1 MKAKN
6 KQPTRRNWECL
17 IILLLAVLAVPAAL
31 FSAWAGLAAFCYI
44 PTDISRSE
52 AFIQSVLPYD
62 YSEAELV
69 QLVYDEISTEL
80 AWLGNSELG
89 YVSFRDICQA
99 NACAVDYLHIEIVM
113 ERFPMF
119 SICAWMEMKRHVT
132 IDFDI
137 DVSKSQVEAK
147 IDEVQMWSAPARDRI
162 SSEIA
167 QVKYHVLDAIDD
179 DLRKTHPTLVLKFFR
194 SLDWGIYVYTTH
206 GTLIHEEKIDLS
218 DVTK

>member
-89 YVSFRDICQA
+89 YVYFRDICQV
-99 NACAVDYLHIEIVM
+99 NACAVDSSHIEIVM

-147 IDEVQMWSAPARDRI
+147 IYEVQMWSAPARDRI

-179 DLRKTHPTLVLKFFR
+179 DLWKTHPTLVLKFSR
-194 SLDWGIYVYTTH
+194 SLDWTIYVYTTH